1 MDIFGKIKEKLS
13 NEFIDIVEWLD
24 YTDDTIAHRF
34 ERYQNE
40 IKNGAKLI
48 VREGQTAVFVNEGQ
62 LADVFTPG
70 TYDLTTKNLP
80 ILATLKGWKY
90 GFNSPFKAE
99 VYFVNTHL
107 FTDEKWG
114 TKNPITLSDERFGLV
129 EIRAFGTYAFRIS
142 DAGKFIIDIVGTD
155 NNFTNFEINEHLK
168 SLIATRFTDTVGE
181 ANLPIELYAANTSEL
196 SETCQE
202 VMAPEFESVGIA
214 LEKFYIE
221 NVSMPE
227 DLKKEIFE
235 YSRLDK
241 LDMQKLAQFKAAKAM
256 ELAAKNEGGTAG
268 AGMGMGM
275 GFVLAQQMG
284 GMMGGN
290 MNMGQQQGFPQAGGA
305 SCSPTNANSGAILL
319 CCEWSTTRS
328 CFISNSYKHSLPA
341 RTINRESLVW
351 KQGMANWAAL
361 QEVEELKSFLGG
373 NTPPPLARSL
383 ITKLLPS
390 SNEEGNLNPPLAEK
404 GVVIG
409 KQTPPP
415 AALRKPPPL
424 N

>member
-13 NEFIDIVEWLD
+13 NEFIDIIEWLD

-70 TYDLTTKNLP
+70 TYELTTQNLP
-80 ILATLKGWKY
+80 ILSTLKGWKY

-114 TKNPITLSDERFGLV
+114 TKNPITLSDDRFGLV

-181 ANLPIELYAANTSEL
+181 ANLPIELYAANTTEL
-196 SETCQE
+196 SDTCKE
-202 VMAPEFESVGIA
+202 VMAPEFQSVGIS

-227 DLKKEIFE
+227 ELKKEIFE
-235 YSRLDK
+235 YSRIDKLDLDK
-241 LDMQKLAQFKAAKAM
+241 LTKFKAAKAI
-256 ELAAKNEGGTAG
+256 EAAAQNEGGTAG

-284 GMMGGN
+284 GLMNPQMGGQAVAQQPATTGAVPPPIPVQVQYFYAAN
-290 MNMGQQQGFPQAGGA
+290 GAQQGPVTFDQLK
-305 SCSPTNANSGAILL
+305 TLFAN
-319 CCEWSTTRS
+319 
-328 CFISNSYKHSLPA
+328 

-351 KQGMANWAAL
+351 KQGMSNWAQL

-373 NTPPPLARSL
+373 NTPPPL
-383 ITKLLPS
+383 
-390 SNEEGNLNPPLAEK
+390 PPTA
-404 GVVIG
+404 
-409 KQTPPP
+409 
-415 AALRKPPPL
+415 
-424 N
+424 

>member
-13 NEFIDIVEWLD
+13 NEFIDIIEWLD

-70 TYDLTTKNLP
+70 TYELTTQNLP
-80 ILATLKGWKY
+80 ILSTLKGWKY

-114 TKNPITLSDERFGLV
+114 TKNPITLSDDRFGLV

-181 ANLPIELYAANTSEL
+181 ANLPIELYAANTTEL
-196 SETCQE
+196 SETCKE
-202 VMAPEFESVGIA
+202 VMAPEFQSVGIS

-227 DLKKEIFE
+227 ELKKEIFE
-235 YSRLDK
+235 YSRIDKLDLDK
-241 LDMQKLAQFKAAKAM
+241 LTKFKAAKAI
-256 ELAAKNEGGTAG
+256 EAAAQNEGGTAG

-284 GMMGGN
+284 GLMNPQMGGQAVAQQPATTGAVPPPMPVQVQYFYAAN
-290 MNMGQQQGFPQAGGA
+290 GTQQGPVTFDQLK
-305 SCSPTNANSGAILL
+305 TLFAN
-319 CCEWSTTRS
+319 
-328 CFISNSYKHSLPA
+328 

-351 KQGMANWAAL
+351 KQGMSNWAQL

-373 NTPPPLARSL
+373 NTPPPL
-383 ITKLLPS
+383 
-390 SNEEGNLNPPLAEK
+390 PPTA
-404 GVVIG
+404 
-409 KQTPPP
+409 
-415 AALRKPPPL
+415 
-424 N
+424 

>member
-1 MDIFGKIKEKLS
+1 M
-13 NEFIDIVEWLD
+13 
-24 YTDDTIAHRF
+24 
-34 ERYQNE
+34 
-40 IKNGAKLI
+40 
-48 VREGQTAVFVNEGQ
+48 
-62 LADVFTPG
+62 
-70 TYDLTTKNLP
+70 
-80 ILATLKGWKY
+80 
-90 GFNSPFKAE
+90 
-99 VYFVNTHL
+99 

-129 EIRAFGTYAFRIS
+129 EIRAFGTYAFKIS

-181 ANLPIELYAANTSEL
+181 ANLPIELYAANTTEL
-196 SETCQE
+196 SDTCQE
-202 VMAPEFESVGIA
+202 VMKPEFLSVGIS

-235 YSRLDK
+235 YSRIDKLDLDK
-241 LDMQKLAQFKAAKAM
+241 LTKFKTAKAI
-256 ELAAKNEGGTAG
+256 EAAAKNEGGTAG

-284 GMMGGN
+284 GL
-290 MNMGQQQGFPQAGGA
+290 MNPQMTGQQPVAQAGGTVPPPMPVA
-305 SCSPTNANSGAILL
+305 VQYFYAVNGAQQGPVSFDQLKVLFAN
-319 CCEWSTTRS
+319 
-328 CFISNSYKHSLPA
+328 

-373 NTPPPLARSL
+373 NTPPPLPTNS
-383 ITKLLPS
+383 
-390 SNEEGNLNPPLAEK
+390 
-404 GVVIG
+404 
-409 KQTPPP
+409 
-415 AALRKPPPL
+415 
-424 N
+424 

>member
-1 MDIFGKIKEKLS
+1 MDLFGKIKEKLS

-48 VREGQTAVFVNEGQ
+48 VREGQTAVFINEGQ
-62 LADVFTPG
+62 LADVFKPG
-70 TYDLTTKNLP
+70 TYDLTTQNLP

-114 TKNPITLSDERFGLV
+114 TKSPITLSDDRFGLV
-129 EIRAFGTYAFRIS
+129 EIRAFGTYAFKIS

-155 NNFTNFEINEHLK
+155 SNFTNFEINEHLK
-168 SLIATRFTDTVGE
+168 SLIATRFTNTVGQ
-181 ANLPIELYAANTSEL
+181 ANLPIELYAANTTEL
-196 SETCQE
+196 SDTCRE
-202 VMAPEFESVGIA
+202 VMAPEFQSVGIS

-235 YSRLDK
+235 YSRIDKLDLDK
-241 LDMQKLAQFKAAKAM
+241 LTKFKTAKAI
-256 ELAAKNEGGTAG
+256 EAAAQNEGGTAG

-284 GMMGGN
+284 GMMNPQTGGGTVQ
-290 MNMGQQQGFPQAGGA
+290 GQPAAAQTPPPMPAPTQYFYAVNGTQHGPVSFEQLQALFAG
-305 SCSPTNANSGAILL
+305 
-319 CCEWSTTRS
+319 
-328 CFISNSYKHSLPA
+328 
-341 RTINRESLVW
+341 RTVNRDSLVW
-351 KQGMANWAAL
+351 KQGMAAWTPL
-361 QEVEELKSFLGG
+361 KEVDELKSFLGG
-373 NTPPPLARSL
+373 NTPPPLP
-383 ITKLLPS
+383 T
-390 SNEEGNLNPPLAEK
+390 E
-404 GVVIG
+404 
-409 KQTPPP
+409 
-415 AALRKPPPL
+415 
-424 N
+424 

>member
-13 NEFIDIVEWLD
+13 HEFIDIVEWLD

-70 TYDLTTKNLP
+70 TYDLTTQNLP
-80 ILATLKGWKY
+80 ILTTLKGWKY

-114 TKNPITLSDERFGLV
+114 TKNPVTLSDERFGLV
-129 EIRAFGTYAFRIS
+129 EIRAFGTYAFKIS

-202 VMAPEFESVGIA
+202 VMSPEFLSVGIS

-256 ELAAKNEGGTAG
+256 EAAAKNEGGTAG

-284 GMMGGN
+284 NVLNPSMMGGQTAVPPTGGVAMPPPMPVQVQYFYASN
-290 MNMGQQQGFPQAGGA
+290 GAQQGPVSFEQLQALF
-305 SCSPTNANSGAILL
+305 AN
-319 CCEWSTTRS
+319 
-328 CFISNSYKHSLPA
+328 

-351 KQGMANWAAL
+351 KQGMTAWTAL

-373 NTPPPLARSL
+373 NTPPPL
-383 ITKLLPS
+383 PQ
-390 SNEEGNLNPPLAEK
+390 G
-404 GVVIG
+404 
-409 KQTPPP
+409 
-415 AALRKPPPL
+415 
-424 N
+424 